1 MINTKYLKHVSEEK
15 QDAIYKSMIRDIYY
29 FYYGVRPNEK
39 ENITCLNGLI
49 YDMSKG
55 NLKLVAN
62 S

>member
-1 MINTKYLKHVSEEK
+1 MINTKYLKYISEEK
-15 QDAIYKSMIRDIYY
+15 QDEVYQSMIRDIYY

-39 ENITCLNGLI
+39 ETITCLNGLI

-55 NLKLVAN
+55 NLKIVAN